1 MKKKYCIVT
10 PTQKE
15 TLSDYEKISLKTIQ
29 KIFQNEDKF
38 LVTFQENKLNL
49 DNFKKIYF
57 KKYYFESIDNYNKLC
72 MSSEFY
78 KQFSS
83 YEYILICQLD
93 VIVLSKKFLNNIFD
107 RKISYIGALAGKK
120 NLFDRK
126 RKKLWGR
133 RFYCNGGFSLRKIED
148 FLNVLNSQEI
158 ISPFNLTTLK
168 GCLKIGLFKYY
179 KLLYASSRENK
190 KNKVNYFI
198 KNFNLNEDTFWSY
211 FAKVFNKKFILP
223 SIKEANNF
231 SFDGD
236 PYFFYKKNYN
246 NLPMAL
252 HGHHG
257 YLEFLDKINYKF

>member
-1 MKKKYCIVT
+1 M
-10 PTQKE
+10 
-15 TLSDYEKISLKTIQ
+15 SDYEKISLKTIQ
-29 KIFQNEDKF
+29 KVFQNEDKF

-133 RFYCNGGFSLRKIED
+133 RFYCNGGL
-148 FLNVLNSQEI
+148 VL
-158 ISPFNLTTLK
+158 
-168 GCLKIGLFKYY
+168 G
-179 KLLYASSRENK
+179 R
-190 KNKVNYFI
+190 
-198 KNFNLNEDTFWSY
+198 
-211 FAKVFNKKFILP
+211 
-223 SIKEANNF
+223 
-231 SFDGD
+231 
-236 PYFFYKKNYN
+236 
-246 NLPMAL
+246 
-252 HGHHG
+252 
-257 YLEFLDKINYKF
+257 